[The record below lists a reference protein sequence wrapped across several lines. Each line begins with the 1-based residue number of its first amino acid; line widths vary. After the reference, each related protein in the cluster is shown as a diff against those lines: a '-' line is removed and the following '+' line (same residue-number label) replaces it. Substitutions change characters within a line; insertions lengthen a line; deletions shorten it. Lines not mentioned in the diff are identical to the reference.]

1 MQIAEGKVARRHSIF
16 TRRRPFLI
24 ATAGLLLCCGCQLIG
39 RERPLS
45 KEMATSRNLSQRGIS
60 ELDRGEWDKGEAHLA
75 QAVKACPTDAEP
87 HRHYAE
93 ALWHRGAREEGL
105 AQMREAMRFS
115 GEDPNLAVR
124 VGEMC
129 FELGRQDE
137 ATKLADDAI
146 DLSPRLASAWA
157 LRGEIAQAKGQM
169 DEALADLHRGLE
181 FQHDDKRLLLLTA
194 ELYRQQ
200 GRPEPA
206 LGVIEALRDCYGTG
220 EEPQQVLYLQGL
232 AFTALARYDDAVEA
246 YGVALHRDRPSAE
259 LYYRLAEAHLRAGR
273 PADAGNAIQQALALD
288 PNHLPSRALAEQ
300 AALAMRGPADTLR
313 R

>member
-1 MQIAEGKVARRHSIF
+1 MQIAEGRFARRGSFFI
-16 TRRRPFLI
+16 RSSFLFV
-24 ATAGLLLCCGCQLIG
+24 TACLLLCCGCQLIG
-39 RERPLS
+39 RERPVP
-45 KEMATSRNLSQRGIS
+45 KQMAASRNLSQRGIS
-60 ELDRGEWDKGEAHLA
+60 ELERGEWDKGEALLA
-75 QAVKACPTDAEP
+75 QAIKACPTDAEP

-115 GEDPNLAVR
+115 GDDPNLAVR

-129 FELGRQDE
+129 FDLGRQDE
-137 ATKLADDAI
+137 AAKLADDAI

-157 LRGEIAQAKGQM
+157 LRGEIAQAKGQL

-200 GRPEPA
+200 GRPERA
-206 LGVIEALRDCYGTG
+206 LGVLEALRDCYGTG
-220 EEPQQVLYLQGL
+220 EEPQQILYLQGL
-232 AFTALARYDDAVEA
+232 AFAALARYDDAVEA
-246 YGVALHRDRPSAE
+246 YRLGLQRDRPSAE
-259 LYYRLAEAHLRAGR
+259 LYFRLAEAHLRAGR
-273 PADAGNAIQQALALD
+273 PAEAGGAIQQALALD
-288 PNHLPSRALAEQ
+288 PNHQPSRALAEQ
-300 AALAMRGPADTLR
+300 AAMAQRGPADAVR